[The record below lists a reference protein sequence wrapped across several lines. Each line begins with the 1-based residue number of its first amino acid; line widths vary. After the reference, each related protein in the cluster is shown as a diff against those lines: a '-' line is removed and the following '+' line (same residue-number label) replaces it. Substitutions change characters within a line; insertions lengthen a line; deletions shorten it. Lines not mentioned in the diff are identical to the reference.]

1 MHAQTCGRNEVV
13 RELENDQN
21 VTLEAKLMFL
31 DSGLFSSIFLRF
43 SILQVTTC
51 LLKGLF
57 T

>member
-1 MHAQTCGRNEVV
+1 MHSQTCGKKEVV

-21 VTLEAKLMFL
+21 VSLEAMFL
-31 DSGLFSSIFLRF
+31 DSVLFSSILLGL

-51 LLKGLF
+51 LLKVLF